1 MAKCVR
7 NSGSTANCRD
17 RSARA
22 VHSVNDPMNDL
33 LRVLVCAAAVA
44 VVGCGSSENSGSPN
58 GSSDIGGENG
68 LGGSAAGG
76 AAAGASGLVAA
87 SGGALGASSGG
98 ISGSAGVGP
107 SIGGAAVSGGAP
119 SAGGLSAAVGGSS
132 VGGNGTV
139 GGDSAQGG
147 ASAMGGSVAAGGTAE
162 VGGASTAGGAAESG
176 GTDAAGGATSGGAY
190 GAGGA
195 VVNPNAGC
203 TELVTDPNVNW
214 RESSLQTD
222 QEIVECLWQTLGRP
236 VGYGESA
243 MGGYDPNGGSKLVV
257 ITKSGPPSVEEQLAD
272 ALSGDDHAW
281 IVFDKKDFADAYEVG
296 MYRLF
301 CSDSSVLGALSGTEA
316 ECLDYHLWCQNRGYT
331 NSADC
336 LDQFF
341 NVALNDSNLPIRNP
355 VIGSN
360 KTLDG
365 RMSEAY
371 FVFSGFVIGA
381 DSSGEPTQT
390 SSSVIMTHLS
400 FKGAGH
406 VEDHQLD
413 PDMIRSTGASHDIW
427 IHKNDFDLTGD
438 SAFDVKV
445 GAYNITMSFNLV
457 KNVVRATLHG
467 SSDSREINAQI
478 TTTMHDNA
486 FVTTDDYYLTLGNT
500 GRRVPLIR
508 RGTSH
513 MWNNVFVNYRK
524 DVLSIRVGAQVL
536 WQDNAFVV
544 NQSLQEKSTVE
555 DSLAELSANLI
566 RDIDGGSYRG
576 EGTKLWFSDG
586 ACNIDDSTMTTL
598 TPASGSVPDL
608 SLDYSQQ
615 SQDVIAAEEHPAGQE
630 LIDYVS
636 ATAGKHGAVPFNS
649 PLGLDFDSVLAEG
662 KVPCQ

>member
-1 MAKCVR
+1 M
-7 NSGSTANCRD
+7 T
-17 RSARA
+17 
-22 VHSVNDPMNDL
+22 DL
-33 LRVLVCAAAVA
+33 LRVLVCAGAVA
-44 VVGCGSSENSGSPN
+44 VVGCGSSDNSGSPEN
-58 GSSDIGGENG
+58 STDLGGQGG
-68 LGGSAAGG
+68 LGGSSAK
-76 AAAGASGLVAA
+76 GASAGESGSSVA
-87 SGGALGASSGG
+87 SGGVTGPGSGG
-98 ISGSAGVGP
+98 VSGSAGVGP
-107 SIGGAAVSGGAP
+107 SIGGTSVSGGASGAAGA
-119 SAGGLSAAVGGSS
+119 SAIGGGSS
-132 VGGNGTV
+132 LGGNNTF
-139 GGDSAQGG
+139 GGANAQGG
-147 ASAMGGSVAAGGTAE
+147 ESSMGGSVAAGGAVAAGGTAA
-162 VGGASTAGGAAESG
+162 VGGTSTAGGTAETG
-176 GTDAAGGATSGGAY
+176 GADTAGGATTGGAD
-190 GAGGA
+190 GVGGA
-195 VVNPNAGC
+195 AVHPDAGC
-203 TELVTDPNVNW
+203 TELVTDPDVNW
-214 RESSLQTD
+214 RESSLRTD

-236 VGYGESA
+236 VGYGENA
-243 MGGYDPNGGSKLVV
+243 MGGYDPNGGSRLVV
-257 ITKSGPPSVEEQLAD
+257 ITKGGTLSVEEQLAE

-281 IVFDKKDFADAYEVG
+281 IVFDKNDFADEYEVG

-301 CSDSSVLGALSGTEA
+301 CSDPSVLSALSGTEA
-316 ECLDYHLWCQNRGYT
+316 ECLDYHSWCQNRGYT
-331 NSADC
+331 NEADC
-336 LDQFF
+336 LEQFF

-355 VIGSN
+355 VVGSN

-371 FVFSGFVIGA
+371 FIFSGFAIGA

-390 SSSVIMTHLS
+390 SSSVIMTHLN

-406 VEDHQLD
+406 AEDHGLD
-413 PDMIRSTGASHDIW
+413 PDMIRSTGASHEIW

-457 KNVVRATLHG
+457 KNVVRAALHG

-508 RGTSH
+508 RGTTH

-536 WQDNAFVV
+536 WQDNALVV

-608 SLDYSQQ
+608 SLAYSQQ
-615 SQDVIAAEEHPAGQE
+615 SRDVIAAEEHPAGQE

-636 ATAGKHGAVPFNS
+636 ATVGKHGAVPFNS

-662 KVPCQ
+662 KVACQ